1 MPLGF
6 GETEKELAASFTVD
20 GAPQGKA
27 RPRVTRHGT
36 YTPAKTKEYE
46 KAVQWSYMT
55 QCQGAMFPDVSLM
68 VMIDAY
74 YPIPK
79 SATKK
84 KHERMQDGLIRPKV
98 KPDLDNVAKAVCD
111 ALNGQAYRDDA
122 QIAALYVRKWYDEKP
137 RVEVQI
143 RMVTDE

>member
-6 GETEKELAASFTVD
+6 GETENELSASFTVD
-20 GAPQGKA
+20 GVPQGKA
-27 RPRVTRHGT
+27 RPRVTSHGT
-36 YTPAKTKEYE
+36 YTPANTKDYE
-46 KAVQWSYMT
+46 KAVQLSYMA

-68 VMIDAY
+68 VVIDAY

-84 KHERMQDGLIRPKV
+84 KHWRMQDGLIRPKV

-111 ALNGQAYRDDA
+111 ALNGQAYRD
-122 QIAALYVRKWYDEKP
+122 VRRLP
-137 RVEVQI
+137 RCMSGSGTMKNREWKY
-143 RMVTDE
+143 RLGR